1 MRRIGRF
8 VWEVASMAAITAA
21 LMGLA
26 LWLGRWL
33 VPNPGDVIVSVVNM
47 DPSGDTLAMA
57 VPVALIVIVSFALWV
72 AQAVLRRA
80 WRRSGVA
87 R

>member
-1 MRRIGRF
+1 
-8 VWEVASMAAITAA
+8 MAAITAA